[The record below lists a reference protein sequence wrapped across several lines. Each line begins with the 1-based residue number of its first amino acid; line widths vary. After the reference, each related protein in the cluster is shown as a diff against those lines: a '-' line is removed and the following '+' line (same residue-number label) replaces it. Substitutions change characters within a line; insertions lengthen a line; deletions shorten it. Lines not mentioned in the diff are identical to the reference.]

1 MKYFNRQLFKCAL
14 SVVAFTLT
22 ATSTVQAAEVDMQSI
37 LDRLQKL
44 EQENQQLKQNYQKLV
59 SEHQQH
65 HGDAHIEAA
74 HHDTMALHQVA
85 TPMVD
90 ETSSGDSKGLVKY
103 DSSFAYDFLDP
114 TTNINQKQLML
125 LNAKRDGELANNT
138 VNLQGAVTA
147 IANYQ
152 RSNEPNLF
160 GYLMRHPTAN
170 NQRGKTVSE
179 ATIHSAQL
187 GFNSSM
193 GDWITAS
200 AELLFD
206 PEQSFGAGT
215 NTALTRNQVQV
226 RRAYVLFGN
235 LDKSPVY
242 ASVGKMA
249 IPFGLTD
256 TVNPFTASTVWHAFG
271 GLANGGQL
279 GYSKNGLNVTA
290 MAVQGGAQFRAANS
304 PVEGTSVPSKLNNY
318 AIDINYEFGAGSDNS
333 LLVGASYQKGSAYCQ

>member
-1 MKYFNRQLFKCAL
+1 MKYFRTPILNCAL
-14 SVVAFTLT
+14 IAAAFTLT
-22 ATSTVQAAEVDMQSI
+22 IASTAQATELDMQSI

-44 EQENQQLKQNYQKLV
+44 EQENQQLKQQYQELA
-59 SEHQQH
+59 SDQQH
-65 HGDAHIEAA
+65 GEGEMA
-74 HHDTMALHQVA
+74 HHQDAKPS
-85 TPMVD
+85 TP
-90 ETSSGDSKGLVKY
+90 EASSEISKGLVKF

-125 LNAKRDGELANNT
+125 LNAKKSGELANNS
-138 VNLQGAVTA
+138 VNLQGGVTA

-152 RSNEPNLF
+152 SSNEPNLF

-187 GFNSSM
+187 GFNATM
-193 GDWITAS
+193 GDSITAS

-215 NTALTRNQVQV
+215 NTALGRNQVQV

-242 ASVGKMA
+242 ASLGKMA

-256 TVNPFTASTVWHAFG
+256 TVSPFTASTAKMVSTWRPW
-271 GLANGGQL
+271 LCKVVRN
-279 GYSKNGLNVTA
+279 
-290 MAVQGGAQFRAANS
+290 
-304 PVEGTSVPSKLNNY
+304 SVPPTLR
-318 AIDINYEFGAGSDNS
+318 
-333 LLVGASYQKGSAYCQ
+333 